1 VSKTK
6 PVLLASR
13 LTKLN
18 CQRLHLDLSH
28 PALTTE
34 KTIFSFSIPPNAQGW
49 LWSEALGFLLGIH
62 NRQLLYFSVEGAMVP
77 TPQEAA
83 KNEMFK
89 VNQAMQI
96 ARRSNERAKQEKA
109 RADRLATK
117 LKEFGI
123 DPDDLGS

>member
-1 VSKTK
+1 
-6 PVLLASR
+6 
-13 LTKLN
+13 
-18 CQRLHLDLSH
+18 
-28 PALTTE
+28 
-34 KTIFSFSIPPNAQGW
+34 
-49 LWSEALGFLLGIH
+49 
-62 NRQLLYFSVEGAMVP
+62 MVP